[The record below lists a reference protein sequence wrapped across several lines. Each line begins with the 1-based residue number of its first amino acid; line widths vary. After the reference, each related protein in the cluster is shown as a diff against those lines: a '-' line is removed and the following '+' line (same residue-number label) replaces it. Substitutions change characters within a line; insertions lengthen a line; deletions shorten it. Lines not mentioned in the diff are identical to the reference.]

1 MVKKTKKVK
10 KNPVM
15 RARKNVEKCDT
26 KYKWKNGKLKNCSPI
41 ICERI
46 VHYLYYYNPRSIIGY
61 YNPKEH
67 YRILLMWGALLII
80 ITLRTIIE
88 YNYPDEHHEC

>member
-26 KYKWKNGKLKNCSPI
+26 KYKIIQNGNEKMES
-41 ICERI
+41 
-46 VHYLYYYNPRSIIGY
+46 
-61 YNPKEH
+61 
-67 YRILLMWGALLII
+67 
-80 ITLRTIIE
+80 
-88 YNYPDEHHEC
+88 